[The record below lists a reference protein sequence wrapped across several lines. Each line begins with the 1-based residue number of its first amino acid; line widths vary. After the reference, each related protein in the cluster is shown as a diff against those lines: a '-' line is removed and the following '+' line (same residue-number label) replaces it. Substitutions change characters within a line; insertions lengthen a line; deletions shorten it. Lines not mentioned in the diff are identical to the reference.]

1 MPSHAE
7 KNQTEIENYYHIIDP
22 EGRLSKYEKAEE
34 ERKVLANMPACFPEA
49 LRYVMTRFGFT
60 QEALAFESKVSESTI
75 GRYRNGKVE
84 SFSEKNVVALCVAMH
99 LPPWLSFALIAKAGF
114 SLAATK
120 EQLAHLMILNCMYM
134 RSIDEVNEY
143 LRERGNACNGVQ
155 REHNKK
161 LNNGLPIL
169 HKVPP
174 KRDYGRYFCI
184 MAEKGGT
191 SHGGL
196 TEKLSPFFHAKKQ
209 EVNAYGR

>member
-1 MPSHAE
+1 MLKKIKQRS
-7 KNQTEIENYYHIIDP
+7 KNYYHIIDP
-22 EGRLSKYEKAEE
+22 EERLSENEKAEE
-34 ERKVLANMPACFPEA
+34 ERKVLANMPACFPAA

-60 QEALAFESKVSESTI
+60 QEALAFESKVSEPTI

-143 LRERGNACNGVQ
+143 LRERGTDALS
-155 REHNKK
+155 RET
-161 LNNGLPIL
+161 
-169 HKVPP
+169 
-174 KRDYGRYFCI
+174 
-184 MAEKGGT
+184 A
-191 SHGGL
+191 
-196 TEKLSPFFHAKKQ
+196 
-209 EVNAYGR
+209 

>member
-7 KNQTEIENYYHIIDP
+7 KNPIEIENYYHIIDP
-22 EGRLSKYEKAEE
+22 KRKLSEKERAEE
-34 ERKVLANMPACFPEA
+34 VNRMLVNMPACFPEA

-75 GRYRNGKVE
+75 GRYRNGKVK

-120 EQLAHLMILNCMYM
+120 EQQAHLVILNCMYM

-143 LRERGNACNGVQ
+143 LRERGTDALS
-155 REHNKK
+155 RET
-161 LNNGLPIL
+161 
-169 HKVPP
+169 
-174 KRDYGRYFCI
+174 
-184 MAEKGGT
+184 A
-191 SHGGL
+191 
-196 TEKLSPFFHAKKQ
+196 
-209 EVNAYGR
+209 